1 MESGLRLY
9 DMEDIIAMKLA
20 AISDDGSRLKDF
32 IDMAFLSTRFSLD
45 PCSVVSNA
53 NSFSNVL
60 GPVKGLLYFDDI
72 NFGEKVFIPAYEY
85 SWENIALRLR
95 DMSLQQD
102 HVFDTAF
109 SGPAQRLPGGKS
121 ARRQ

>member
-32 IDMAFLSTRFSLD
+32 IDMAFLSTRFRWT

-53 NSFSNVL
+53 NSPFRM
-60 GPVKGLLYFDDI
+60 Y
-72 NFGEKVFIPAYEY
+72 
-85 SWENIALRLR
+85 W
-95 DMSLQQD
+95 
-102 HVFDTAF
+102 
-109 SGPAQRLPGGKS
+109 
-121 ARRQ
+121 AR